1 MNNNKVEV
9 LNLKGSLSR
18 LGLGLQSSSV
28 KHRLCHCFSFT
39 VVRFLE
45 PLPCSYHKS
54 CVWRGELSSNLA
66 VPFLLS
72 ILITKARLRDTLLND
87 CEGDY
92 ASAETVRTT
101 KLFLTEFSL
110 SSLINCQRFYYR
122 SQLSELC
129 YFRHILSSHFTY
141 SIESFSLSHPFFL
154 SLPF

>member
-1 MNNNKVEV
+1 MSLLQFYRSSLLRAVAVQLPTQLQV
-9 LNLKGSLSR
+9 LR
-18 LGLGLQSSSV
+18 
-28 KHRLCHCFSFT
+28 
-39 VVRFLE
+39 
-45 PLPCSYHKS
+45 
-54 CVWRGELSSNLA
+54 VWRVELSSNLA

-72 ILITKARLRDTLLND
+72 ILFTKARLRDTLLND

-129 YFRHILSSHFTY
+129 YFRHILSSYFTY

-154 SLPF
+154 KPSLLAK